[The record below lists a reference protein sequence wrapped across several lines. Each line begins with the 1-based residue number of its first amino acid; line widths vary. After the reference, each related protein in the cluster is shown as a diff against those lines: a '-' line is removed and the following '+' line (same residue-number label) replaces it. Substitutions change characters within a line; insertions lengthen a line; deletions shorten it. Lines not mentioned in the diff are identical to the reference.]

1 MISYENRISSRFG
14 PYWVNNYC
22 NLLLYDPMHSS
33 QNLPHFWLTVHAI
46 NDQIVLNCDISHA
59 DESTFKKEISKAN
72 V

>member
-1 MISYENRISSRFG
+1 MKIVLVRGLVLTGLIITVTYCSMI
-14 PYWVNNYC
+14 
-22 NLLLYDPMHSS
+22 DPMHSS